1 VGEGV
6 WQVHLGVGVGVAVAV
21 AAVPGWPLTAA
32 EMLMLVWVADRVVA
46 CAAVP
51 VTVSMNA
58 ATPKA
63 KQLASTRAR
72 MAISAPPRWIA
83 AYRSYRSN

>member
-1 VGEGV
+1 
-6 WQVHLGVGVGVAVAV
+6 VHLGVGVGVAV

-32 EMLMLVWVADRVVA
+32 EMLMLVWVADVVVA

-51 VTVSMNA
+51 VSMNA

-72 MAISAPPRWIA
+72 KAISAPPRWMA